1 MIGLLVAAVT
11 VILCICLYLHR
22 RFTYWVR
29 KNVKQLDTTWILGNS
44 DKATLRQESFADMV
58 KRVYDADRGERY
70 TGIYQMSIPTLLVRD
85 IDLLKQVCVKD
96 FDHFVDHMT
105 FIPDNCDPLWA
116 KNLFALKGQRW
127 KEMRPILSPSFT
139 SSKMRAM
146 FLLMSDCAK
155 RFTQFFADKNDE
167 IVELEMKDSFTR
179 YCNDVIATCAFGI
192 ECDSLRQPNNAFYLM
207 GKRTT
212 NFSSLSMQLKFIALS
227 AVPWLFELLK
237 IPIFDD
243 EIKQFFYSLVNDTIK
258 TREEK
263 GIVRPDMIHLLME
276 ARKGETKQEED
287 NVIDTGFSTVQES
300 NALKGKASPVEI
312 TNQDIASQVMI
323 FFFGGFDSV
332 SNLMCFMAHELAEN
346 PDVQDRLRDEI
357 MQTTNACNGKLTY
370 EALLKMKYMD
380 MVVSET
386 LRKWPNA
393 VAVDRVCTKPYTV
406 EPSKPG
412 EIPLHLKENDVLWI
426 PIYGLHHD
434 YRYFP
439 HPERF
444 DPERFSDENKDK
456 IIPYTYLP
464 FGCGP
469 RNCIGS
475 RFALLETKAV
485 FFHLLTQFEIVPTN
499 KTQIPLKLDKRSF
512 PMVAE
517 NGFWVGLK
525 KLNQ

>member
-1 MIGLLVAAVT
+1 MIGVLVGAVT

-22 RFTYWVR
+22 RYTYWVR
-29 KNVKQLDTTWILGNS
+29 KNVKQLDTTWILGNN

-70 TGIYQMSIPTLLVRD
+70 TGIYQMSIPTLLIRD

-192 ECDSLRQPNNAFYLM
+192 ECDSLRQPNNAFYVM

-300 NALKGKASPVEI
+300 NALK
-312 TNQDIASQVMI
+312 
-323 FFFGGFDSV
+323 
-332 SNLMCFMAHELAEN
+332 
-346 PDVQDRLRDEI
+346 
-357 MQTTNACNGKLTY
+357 
-370 EALLKMKYMD
+370 
-380 MVVSET
+380 ET

-499 KTQIPLKLDKRSF
+499 KTQIPLKLDKTSF
-512 PMVAE
+512 AMVAE

>member
-1 MIGLLVAAVT
+1 MYQGT
-11 VILCICLYLHR
+11 V
-22 RFTYWVR
+22 
-29 KNVKQLDTTWILGNS
+29 
-44 DKATLRQESFADMV
+44 
-58 KRVYDADRGERY
+58 
-70 TGIYQMSIPTLLVRD
+70 PTLYIRD
-85 IDLLKQVCVKD
+85 LELLKQLCVKD
-96 FDHFVDHMT
+96 FDHFVEHRS
-105 FIPDNCDPLWA
+105 FVPDNCDPLWD

-146 FLLMSDCAK
+146 FVLMSDCAK
-155 RFTQFFADKNDE
+155 RFVKFFADKNE
-167 IVELEMKDSFTR
+167 KIIELEMKDSFTR

-192 ECDSLRQPNNAFYLM
+192 ECDSLNQPNNSFYAM
-207 GKRTT
+207 GRKTT
-212 NFSSLSMQLKFIALS
+212 DFSSFLMLIKFIGYS
-227 AVPWLFELLK
+227 FVPWLFQLLK
-237 IPIFDD
+237 VPLFD
-243 EIKQFFYSLVNDTIK
+243 EEVKNFFYHLVDETIK

-276 ARKGETKQEED
+276 ARKGKVKQEEET
-287 NVIDTGFSTVQES
+287 NIDTGFSTVEES
-300 NALKGKASPVEI
+300 TVLKV
-312 TNQDIASQVMI
+312 TNQDIASQAMI

-332 SNLMCFMAHELAEN
+332 SNLMCFATHELAEN
-346 PDVQDRLRDEI
+346 PEIQSRLRDEI
-357 MQTTNACNGKLTY
+357 LETANACNGKLTY

-386 LRKWPNA
+386 LRKWPNN
-393 VAVDRVCTKPYTV
+393 VASDRVCTKPYTI

-412 EIPLHLKENDVLWI
+412 EIPIHLKKGDTIWM

-456 IIPYTYLP
+456 IVPYSYLP
-464 FGCGP
+464 FGAGP

-485 FFHLLTQFEIVPTN
+485 LFHLLSQFEIVPIN
-499 KTQIPLKLDKRSF
+499 KTQIPLKLNKKSF
-512 PMVAE
+512 NFVAE
-517 NGFWVGLK
+517 NGFWLGLM
-525 KLNQ
+525 KLNL

>member
-1 MIGLLVAAVT
+1 M
-11 VILCICLYLHR
+11 
-22 RFTYWVR
+22 
-29 KNVKQLDTTWILGNS
+29 
-44 DKATLRQESFADMV
+44 
-58 KRVYDADRGERY
+58 
-70 TGIYQMSIPTLLVRD
+70 YQMNIPTLIIRD
-85 IDLLKQVCVKD
+85 LELIKQVCVKD
-96 FDHFVDHMT
+96 FDHFVDHRS
-105 FIPDNCDPLWA
+105 FIPDNCDPLWE

-146 FLLMSDCAK
+146 FLLMSDCAE
-155 RFTQFFADKNDE
+155 RFSEFFVKKDDD
-167 IVELEMKDSFTR
+167 IVEMEMKDSFTR

-192 ECDSLRQPNNAFYLM
+192 ECDSLNQPNNAFYLM

-212 NFSSLSMQLKFIALS
+212 DFSSITMTLKFIGFSLA
-227 AVPWLFELLK
+227 PWIFELLK
-237 IPIFDD
+237 IPLFD
-243 EIKQFFYSLVNDTIK
+243 EEVKHFFYNLVDDTIK
-258 TREEK
+258 AREEK
-263 GIVRPDMIHLLME
+263 GIVRPDMINLLME
-276 ARKGETKQEED
+276 ARKGKIKQEEET
-287 NVIDTGFSTVQES
+287 VIDTGFSTVQES
-300 NALKGKASPVEI
+300 NVFKGKSAVTEI
-312 TNQDIASQVMI
+312 TNQDIASQAMV

-332 SNLMCFMAHELAEN
+332 SNLMCFMAHELAVN
-346 PDVQDRLRDEI
+346 PDVQSRLRDEI
-357 MQTTNACNGKLTY
+357 LDTTSACNGKLTY

-386 LRKWPNA
+386 LRKWPNN
-393 VAVDRVCTKPYTV
+393 VATDRVCTKSYTI

-412 EIPLHLKENDVLWI
+412 EKPLQLSEDDTIWV

-464 FGCGP
+464 FGVGP

-485 FFHLLTQFEIVPTN
+485 FFHLLSKFEIVPTN
-499 KTQIPLKLDKRSF
+499 KTQVPLKLNRRSF
-512 PMVAE
+512 NFVAE
-517 NGFWVGLK
+517 NGFWLGLK
-525 KLNQ
+525 KLNL